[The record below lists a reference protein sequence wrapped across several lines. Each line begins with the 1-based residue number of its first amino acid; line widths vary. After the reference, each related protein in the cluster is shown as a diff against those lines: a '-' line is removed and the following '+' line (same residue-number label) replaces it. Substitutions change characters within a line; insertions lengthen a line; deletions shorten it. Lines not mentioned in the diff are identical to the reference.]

1 MRGGYYPTA
10 MGSILRSGPTF
21 ITSAVLTAIKLIQG
35 SKERLQS
42 RKRRLSRALSRKHT
56 TYKVKRTK
64 V

>member
-21 ITSAVLTAIKLIQG
+21 ITSAVITAIKLIQG

-42 RKRRLSRALSRKHT
+42 RKRRSRKYT

-64 V
+64 VKQ